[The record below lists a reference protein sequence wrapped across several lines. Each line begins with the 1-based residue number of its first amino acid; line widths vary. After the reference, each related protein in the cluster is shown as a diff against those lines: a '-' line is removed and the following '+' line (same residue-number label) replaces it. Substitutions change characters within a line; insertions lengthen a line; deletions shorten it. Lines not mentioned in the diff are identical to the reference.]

1 MKIKIF
7 DSGDSLCNGS
17 IMCIDN
23 AEHGSLVNSSFFV
36 VKLGLVWFCEQGVNF
51 VNKHSEKS
59 ADFVFVSPVM

>member
-17 IMCIDN
+17 NMCVDN
-23 AEHGSLVNSSFFV
+23 TEHGS
-36 VKLGLVWFCEQGVNF
+36 LGLVWFCEQGANF

-59 ADFVFVSPVM
+59 ADFVFGSPVM